1 MGNRQPKA
9 VVTDG
14 DMSMRDAVKVVFP
27 EAFHR
32 LCAWNLHKNA
42 YENVKNKEFLT
53 NFKKAMYSD
62 FTPEEFEEFW
72 ASVVE
77 MSELQGN
84 NWVSKTYEN
93 KKLWATAYFRDK
105 FFGRIRTTSQCEA
118 INSVV
123 KKYVR
128 KKCSIYEFLHN
139 FDHTLREYRNNEHV
153 ADFKSNTSDPV
164 LITGLDNIEKDAAK
178 IYTSEI
184 FKKVRKH
191 IIKSSALIV
200 HDQLDVEDKSMFK
213 LSKTCN
219 EKYRKEVVYDTADSS
234 FHCECR
240 LFESHG
246 FPCSHIIFV
255 MKVVHIDHIPSSLI
269 LKRWTKNAKI
279 PIMGTSHGNG
289 IDSNMIE
296 LARCGA
302 YSAACDR
309 FCKVAAESGACFNDV
324 MDDILELTEKYAK
337 LKLGGVVKTQNSEG
351 NRHIG
356 DPDVIRSK
364 GAPKKKTFS
373 MKRSRYCSNC
383 TGANHNVRTCPKRN
397 GINGSQIDSDEE
409 SESDATKFS
418 NAADNIVSVSVKLF
432 L

>member
-1 MGNRQPKA
+1 
-9 VVTDG
+9 
-14 DMSMRDAVKVVFP
+14 
-27 EAFHR
+27 
-32 LCAWNLHKNA
+32 
-42 YENVKNKEFLT
+42 
-53 NFKKAMYSD
+53 
-62 FTPEEFEEFW
+62 
-72 ASVVE
+72 
-77 MSELQGN
+77 
-84 NWVSKTYEN
+84 
-93 KKLWATAYFRDK
+93 
-105 FFGRIRTTSQCEA
+105 
-118 INSVV
+118 
-123 KKYVR
+123 
-128 KKCSIYEFLHN
+128 
-139 FDHTLREYRNNEHV
+139 
-153 ADFKSNTSDPV
+153 
-164 LITGLDNIEKDAAK
+164 
-178 IYTSEI
+178 
-184 FKKVRKH
+184 
-191 IIKSSALIV
+191 
-200 HDQLDVEDKSMFK
+200 
-213 LSKTCN
+213 
-219 EKYRKEVVYDTADSS
+219 
-234 FHCECR
+234 
-240 LFESHG
+240 
-246 FPCSHIIFV
+246 
-255 MKVVHIDHIPSSLI
+255 VHIDHIPSSLI